1 MPQAVSMPTFPQL
14 VEILDMEQRVVAV
27 MPAQEAARQKLCH
40 RTVAVLLFDE
50 QGRVLLRRND
60 LGARRQLGTWD
71 VPVCGAVLAGESVFD
86 AAVRFLRSGLGIHA
100 ERLRPLLELP
110 PLPENSNEVLQ
121 VFGLTR
127 SDNATFSSGR
137 EGSEYSFTPEE
148 LACLLR
154 DFREMAAPRVHL
166 LAEAMSLKG
175 LWRKRP

>member
-1 MPQAVSMPTFPQL
+1 
-14 VEILDMEQRVVAV
+14 
-27 MPAQEAARQKLCH
+27 
-40 RTVAVLLFDE
+40 LL
-50 QGRVLLRRND
+50 
-60 LGARRQLGTWD
+60 A
-71 VPVCGAVLAGESVFD
+71 
-86 AAVRFLRSGLGIHA
+86 
-100 ERLRPLLELP
+100 LP